1 MASLVYQRVIKDLTK
16 RIFAGEFAAEMKL
29 PDERHLSEEYA
40 VSRSSIKRALARLAN
55 DGIIFKKRGSGTFIN
70 PLYLE
75 NQSLFN
81 YEGSNLGITD
91 NLQMAGKKPGIR
103 LLDFAV
109 VPAGQTLQRDL
120 FLQKGEFVYQIKRLR
135 LLDDQPFMIEESF
148 IPIKIIPELNRE
160 IAGRSIFNYLQTT
173 KKQAVTKS
181 FLTIGAA
188 PATVEDQKQLNL
200 KVNEPVGTMAGI
212 FFLDDGTPIEYSFM
226 RMHYQYL
233 KFNSF
238 VEIDKT

>member
-1 MASLVYQRVIKDLTK
+1 MADLVYQRIIKDLTR
-16 RIFAGEFAAEMKL
+16 RIFAGEFAAEMRL

-40 VSRSSIKRALARLAN
+40 VSRSSIKRALAMLAN
-55 DGIIFKKRGSGTFIN
+55 DGVVFKKRGSGTFIN

-91 NLQMAGKKPGIR
+91 NLQMAGKKPGIK
-103 LLDFAV
+103 LLEFAV
-109 VPAGQTLQRDL
+109 IPATATLQRDL
-120 FLQKGEFVYQIKRLR
+120 FLQSGEFVYQIKRLR

-148 IPIKIIPELNRE
+148 IPIKVVPELNQD
-160 IAGRSIFNYLQTT
+160 IAGHSIFNYLQET

-188 PATVEDQKQLNL
+188 PATAEDQELLHLQA
-200 KVNEPVGTMAGI
+200 NEPVGTMAGI

-226 RMHYQYL
+226 RMHYRYL

-238 VEIDKT
+238 VAIDKP